1 MVKKRQIDRG
11 GINDLIV
18 AKVAQHGTLLM
29 ADEVAIRSIPVRA
42 RTLEA
47 NEDIVAQGEKPDMA
61 VFVLSGMLARYHTLP
76 TGDRQYLSLHI
87 AGDMP
92 DVQSLFLDVLDHS
105 LCAMDRAV
113 IALLPH
119 VPLRELCV
127 RRPAVSFALWRLTL
141 IDAAIFRQAIT
152 NNSARSH
159 TARLAH
165 LLCEQFYRA
174 QEERLTTDSSCSLP
188 LNQTQ
193 LGQLLGMSLVS
204 VNRAFQ
210 ALRRR
215 GLVEFRGGE
224 LTIRKWAEL
233 CELAAFDPT
242 YLHVAKGGGVSA
254 TPFRGRRV

>member
-1 MVKKRQIDRG
+1 MAEIKQFDQSAIAAR
-11 GINDLIV
+11 LV
-18 AKVAQHGTLLM
+18 AKVAQHGTLLS
-29 ADEVAIRSIPVRA
+29 ADETAIRGVRV
-42 RTLEA
+42 RSRMVEA
-47 NEDIVAQGEKPDMA
+47 GEDIVSQGEKPDVA
-61 VFVLSGMLARYHTLP
+61 VFLLSGMLARYHTLA

-92 DVQSLFLDVLDHS
+92 DVQSLLLDVLDHS

-119 VPLRELCV
+119 NQLQDVCV
-127 RRPAVSFALWRLTL
+127 RRPAVAFALWRLTL
-141 IDAAIFRQAIT
+141 IDAAIFRQAIN

-159 TARLAH
+159 SARLAH

-174 QEERLTTDSSCSLP
+174 REERLTQDNSCSLP

-215 GLVEFRGGE
+215 GLVDFRAGQ
-224 LTIRKWAEL
+224 LTVRKWAEL
-233 CELAAFDPT
+233 SRLAAFDPT
-242 YLHVAKGGGVSA
+242 YLHVAKGGDVPT